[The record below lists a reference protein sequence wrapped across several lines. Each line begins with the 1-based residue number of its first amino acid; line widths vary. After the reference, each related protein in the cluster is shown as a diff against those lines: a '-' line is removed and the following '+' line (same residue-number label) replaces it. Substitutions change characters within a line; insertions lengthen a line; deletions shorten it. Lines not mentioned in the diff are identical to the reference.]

1 MNVSPQAQ
9 GLRHAVGEC
18 IEPGNVVIGCSGG
31 PDSLALAAAA
41 AWAVPRAPGQLTAV
55 IVDHELQE
63 DSAQVAEQAARA
75 CQAVGIEDVEIKRVQ
90 VGTEGGP
97 EAAARDA
104 RRAALLEVAQRRSA
118 TQILLAHTRD
128 DQAETVMLRAAR
140 GSGARALAA
149 MRACDPPWHRPF
161 LATPREVVHE
171 VAREIFEP
179 LGFPPWDDPHNHDRR
194 FARVRV
200 RQALTQLESDLGPGL
215 AANLARSAHLLGDD
229 ADALESWAAGAFERL
244 VQPEEGGCS
253 AELAALGELPRA
265 VRTRVLRLM
274 HSSIAGEADELDFDQ
289 VQQVEAMVSLWKGQG
304 PARLPGW
311 VTARVEC
318 GRLTL
323 LVQPREL

>member
-9 GLRHAVGEC
+9 GLRHAVAEC

-41 AWAVPRAPGQLTAV
+41 AWAVPRRPGVLTAV
-55 IVDHELQE
+55 IVDHGLQE
-63 DSAQVAEQAARA
+63 DSAQVAEFAARA
-75 CQAVGIEDVEIKRVQ
+75 CRAVGIEDVEISKVE
-90 VGTEGGP
+90 VGTTGGP

-104 RRAALLEVAQRRSA
+104 RRTALLEVADQRSA
-118 TQILLAHTRD
+118 KQIMLAHTRD
-128 DQAETVMLRAAR
+128 DQAETVLLRLAR
-140 GSGARALAA
+140 GSGARSLAA
-149 MRACDPPWHRPF
+149 MRSCDPPWHRPF
-161 LATPREVVHE
+161 LDTPREVVHA
-171 VAREIFEP
+171 VAHEIFEP
-179 LGFPPWDDPHNHDRR
+179 LGFPPWDDPHNRDRR

-200 RQALTQLESDLGPGL
+200 RQALAQLESDLGPGL
-215 AANLARSAHLLGDD
+215 VASLTRSASLLGDD

-244 VQPEEGGCS
+244 VQHEEGGCS

-274 HSSIAGEADELDFDQ
+274 HSSIASQVDELDFDH

-304 PARLPGW
+304 PALLPGW

>member
-1 MNVSPQAQ
+1 VNVSPQAQ

-63 DSAQVAEQAARA
+63 DSAQIAEQAARA

-104 RRAALLEVAQRRSA
+104 RRAALLEVAERRSA

-128 DQAETVMLRAAR
+128 DQAETVLLRAAR
-140 GSGARALAA
+140 GSGA
-149 MRACDPPWHRPF
+149 
-161 LATPREVVHE
+161 EVVHE